1 MLYIFD
7 QLEYYDNEKTEK
19 MISILPPKRR
29 KKAASYRFLKDKRL
43 CCMAYYLFIYGMIN
57 EGLLAKGDS
66 ALIDFDYNDNGKPSI
81 CGKNIE
87 FNISHCD
94 EAVACVIADNPI
106 GVDVQNF
113 DTGIDMDTMR
123 MIFSEN
129 EISDIQSSKDNNYS
143 ISRYWV
149 IKESYLKCIGTGIN
163 DNMSQLDFSSFSS
176 DSFNKDGYS
185 YIIKRMKNYYLSVC
199 ERRMSIEDAEICIIS
214 PQQIDEL
221 TVALSLCSNRE
232 KGI

>member
-19 MISILPPKRR
+19 MISILPPERR
-29 KKAASYRFLKDKRL
+29 KKAASYRFLKDRRL
-43 CCMAYYLFIYGMIN
+43 CCIAYFLFIYRIIN
-57 EGLLAKGDS
+57 EGLLAKDDS
-66 ALIDFDYNDNGKPSI
+66 ALIDFNHDDNGKPFI
-81 CGKNIE
+81 CEKSIE

-94 EAVACVIADNPI
+94 EAAACVIADNPI

-113 DTGIDMDTMR
+113 DTGINKDMMQ

-129 EISDIQSSKDNNYS
+129 EISDILSSKDNDYS
-143 ISRYWV
+143 ISQYWV
-149 IKESYLKCIGTGIN
+149 IKESYLKCLGTGIN
-163 DNMSQLDFSSFSS
+163 DNMSQIDFSSFFS

-185 YIIKRMKNYYLSVC
+185 FTIKRMKNYCLSVC
-199 ERRMSIEDAEICIIS
+199 EKRMSVEDVEICIIS

-221 TVALSLCSNRE
+221 IVALCLSRNTE